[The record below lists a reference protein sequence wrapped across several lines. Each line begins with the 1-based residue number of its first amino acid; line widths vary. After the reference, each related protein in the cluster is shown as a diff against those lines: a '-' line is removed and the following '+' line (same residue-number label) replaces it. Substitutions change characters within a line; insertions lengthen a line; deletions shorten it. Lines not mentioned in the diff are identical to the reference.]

1 MKLKQMRLFLLSVV
15 FFLSSCSNSN
25 DSQIMIT
32 DINIIQPLP
41 GKSISPGYFTLTN
54 NTESLIEITKI
65 TSPDFESIQIHDSV
79 LDEGIVK
86 MQRIDSLQIKAK
98 SRLALE
104 NGGKHLMLIDKKNS
118 SEMISLNFYE
128 EEKLLISLKTNL
140 TLRSK

>member
-41 GKSISPGYFTLTN
+41 GKSISAGYFTLTN

-98 SRLALE
+98 SRLVLE

-140 TLRSK
+140 ILRSK

>member
-1 MKLKQMRLFLLSVV
+1 MRLLLLSVV

-41 GKSISPGYFTLTN
+41 GKSISAGYFTLTN

-98 SRLALE
+98 SRLVLE

>member
-1 MKLKQMRLFLLSVV
+1 MRLFLLSVV

-54 NTESLIEITKI
+54 NTESFIEITKI

>member
-41 GKSISPGYFTLTN
+41 GKSISAGYFTLTN

>member
-1 MKLKQMRLFLLSVV
+1 MRLFLLSVV

-41 GKSISPGYFTLTN
+41 GKSISAGYFTLTN